1 MCFSKAALQTKDI
14 REFVVA
20 AVLRDITIDQDS
32 YASFIDL
39 QDKLHQNICRRRT
52 LVSVGT
58 HDLDTIKPP
67 FIYKALKP
75 EEIRFVPLNKD
86 KEYNSRELMELY
98 AVSLFELTH
107 FDNLWSFIE

>member
-1 MCFSKAALQTKDI
+1 
-14 REFVVA
+14 
-20 AVLRDITIDQDS
+20 VLRDVAIDKDS

-39 QDKLHQNICRRRT
+39 QDKLHQNICRKRT

-67 FIYKALKP
+67 FVYKALKP

-86 KEYNSRELMELY
+86 KEYNGQELLELY
-98 AVSLFELTH
+98 LVS
-107 FDNLWSFIE
+107 SFLMCIYLINNYDCF